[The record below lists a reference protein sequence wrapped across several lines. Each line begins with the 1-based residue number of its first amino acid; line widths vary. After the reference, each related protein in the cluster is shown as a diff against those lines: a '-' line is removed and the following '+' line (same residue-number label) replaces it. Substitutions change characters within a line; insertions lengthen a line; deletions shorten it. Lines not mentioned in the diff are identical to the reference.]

1 MTLRVHTPGAN
12 LRDCDPPSSS
22 RPSRPSAIETLCPGD
37 YGSWLAGACGSLRS
51 MILRVSSAEV
61 HELLADLADLDDG
74 RAQRIVDLGAGLSE
88 ARSAR
93 RGRDGRA

>member
-1 MTLRVHTPGAN
+1 
-12 LRDCDPPSSS
+12 
-22 RPSRPSAIETLCPGD
+22 
-37 YGSWLAGACGSLRS
+37 

-61 HELLADLADLDDG
+61 HEPLADLADLDDGRAQRIVDLDDGRAQRIVDLDDG